1 MTYRILFLAGAAGIV
16 LFLLIGLI
24 SFIVLRGKRKK
35 IEAQIHSE
43 YRHWNL
49 TNIKLY
55 YQVLEEENENRTI

>member
-43 YRHWNL
+43 YTDTEIL
-49 TNIKLY
+49 
-55 YQVLEEENENRTI
+55 

>member
-24 SFIVLRGKRKK
+24 SFIVLRGKHKK

-43 YRHWNL
+43 Y
-49 TNIKLY
+49 TDTGI
-55 YQVLEEENENRTI
+55 